1 MCIYL
6 YIINIQSTHTYITA
20 YIMYTK
26 TFILDVINHYSA
38 LKLGP
43 CDLRM
48 QKTWTESRN
57 RHKKWNLQFK
67 AECHGICQSLD
78 KLIKSSFF
86 TLKSNRNM
94 D

>member
-6 YIINIQSTHTYITA
+6 YIINILSTHTYITA

-43 CDLRM
+43 CDLRDAENVDGIAEST
-48 QKTWTESRN
+48 QKTE
-57 RHKKWNLQFK
+57 
-67 AECHGICQSLD
+67 
-78 KLIKSSFF
+78 F
-86 TLKSNRNM
+86 TV
-94 D
+94 